1 MLTSVILIWGLS
13 LSLCYIFFSYP
24 EGISRTINQITN
36 QQGLLIISDLE
47 GHNYSQRMRT
57 KTDVVS
63 ASESRITLFGKNW
76 IGLKKLSVET
86 IYINQL

>member
-1 MLTSVILIWGLS
+1 MLTSVILIWGLR

-24 EGISRTINQITN
+24 EGISGTINQITN
-36 QQGLLIISDLE
+36 QEGLLIISDLE

-57 KTDVVS
+57 KTGVVS

-76 IGLKKLSVET
+76 IGFKKLSVET
-86 IYINQL
+86 IYIDQL